1 MVELSPEIKK
11 HLVGKAK
18 EELNDIISY
27 NLIYEQALAAGN
39 RKLARMINR
48 IAENEYE
55 HAEYLYAYLKDR
67 DALTDAEHS
76 ELRELWKVVDRIFDD
91 E

>member
-1 MVELSPEIKK
+1 MELNHELKK

-18 EELNDIISY
+18 EELEDIVSY
-27 NLIYEQALAAGN
+27 NQIYEMALANGN

-48 IAENEYE
+48 IAEAEYE
-55 HAEYLYAYLKDR
+55 HAEYLCSYLKDHN
-67 DALTDAEHS
+67 AFSEEEHAHIS
-76 ELRELWKVVDRIFDD
+76 ALWKTVERIFDD